1 MKTTINK
8 IFQVDQSI
16 DVVWDYL
23 ADPTKIVSCVPGA
36 SLTEKIDDQN
46 FKGKVSLKF
55 GPVKAA
61 YDGKITI
68 EELDVENRKMTL
80 KGAGVDPKGKG
91 SADMVMNGIL
101 AEKDGG
107 TEVNYSM
114 EVSLVG
120 MLAQFGSRLVN
131 DVSDQLL
138 NQFVNNFKN
147 KLAAEVPAASAAPTA
162 TSVVEEVKEAVT
174 EVGEKAAAVADDVKE
189 NVAAVAEKV
198 KTAAPSSPSP
208 AAQEDNSLNALSLM
222 WAVIKGFFS
231 RLFGGGK

>member
-1 MKTTINK
+1 MKTTITK
-8 IFQVDQSI
+8 IFHVEENI
-16 DVVWDYL
+16 DRVWEYL
-23 ADPTKIVSCVPGA
+23 ADPTKIVTCVPGA
-36 SLTEKIDDQN
+36 SLTKKIDDRN
-46 FKGKVSLKF
+46 FEGKVSLKF

-68 EELDVENRKMTL
+68 EELDVANRKMVL

-91 SADMVMNGIL
+91 SADMIMNGTL

-114 EVSLVG
+114 EVSLIG

-138 NQFVNNFKN
+138 NQFVTNFKN
-147 KLAAEVPAASAAPTA
+147 KLKVETPAAPTA
-162 TSVVEEVKEAVT
+162 VAATPSPPVPGAEAATAVVEEVKK
-174 EVGEKAAAVADDVKE
+174 G
-189 NVAAVAEKV
+189 AE
-198 KTAAPSSPSP
+198 
-208 AAQEDNSLNALSLM
+208 AAQETVSEARDNSLNAFALM

>member
-8 IFQVDQSI
+8 IFYVEQPI
-16 DVVWDYL
+16 GVVWDYL

-36 SLTEKIDDQN
+36 SLTDKIDDRN
-46 FKGKVSLKF
+46 FNGKVSLKF

-68 EELDVENRKMTL
+68 EELDVANRKMVL

-91 SADMVMNGIL
+91 SADMEMIGIL
-101 AEKDGG
+101 TEKDGG
-107 TEVNYSM
+107 TEVNYNM
-114 EVSLVG
+114 EVSLIG

-138 NQFVNNFKN
+138 NQFVDNFKN
-147 KLAAEVPAASAAPTA
+147 KLAAEAPAAS
-162 TSVVEEVKEAVT
+162 SVVKGLNEASANSGESIADRSEDAKKEVAPI
-174 EVGEKAAAVADDVKE
+174 
-189 NVAAVAEKV
+189 AEQV
-198 KTAAPSSPSP
+198 KTAVPPPPP
-208 AAQEDNSLNALSLM
+208 AQKDNSLNAFALM

-231 RLFGGGK
+231 RLFGGGN

>member
-1 MKTTINK
+1 MKTTITK
-8 IFQVDQSI
+8 IFHVEENI
-16 DVVWDYL
+16 DRVWEYL
-23 ADPTKIVSCVPGA
+23 ADPTKIVTCVPGA
-36 SLTEKIDDQN
+36 SLTEKIDDRN

-68 EELDVENRKMTL
+68 EELDVANHKMVL

-114 EVSLVG
+114 EVSIIG
-120 MLAQFGSRLVN
+120 TLAQFGSRLVN

-138 NQFVNNFKN
+138 NQFIDNFTN
-147 KLAAEVPAASAAPTA
+147 KLKAEAPAETEAEGEVAAPPP
-162 TSVVEEVKEAVT
+162 
-174 EVGEKAAAVADDVKE
+174 
-189 NVAAVAEKV
+189 KV
-198 KTAAPSSPSP
+198 D
-208 AAQEDNSLNALSLM
+208 EDNSLNAFALM
-222 WAVIKGFFS
+222 WAVIKNFF
-231 RLFGGGK
+231 RRIFGGGN